1 MNRWAIRLVSTL
13 CAAAIV
19 ATAFPFPVAAEPSV
33 KKKTSA
39 GTALK
44 PTFGQTFVGDPRR
57 EKRTGVKGRLKG
69 NSEQKSGW
77 TGWSEFYRS
86 F

>member
-13 CAAAIV
+13 CTAAMV

-39 GTALK
+39 ATAPK

-57 EKRTGVKGRLKG
+57 EERKGVRKRQKG
-69 NSEQKSGW
+69 NSERKGGW